1 MRFAVVY
8 NGAAPR
14 GVQLE
19 RRDWLKTAVLG
30 SGAAV
35 ASPLVTQIAPAAAAE
50 AGKEGE
56 WTPLLF
62 DEHQNQT
69 VVALAELIIPE
80 TDTPGAKAAKVNE
93 YIDLML
99 HDVDPDKG
107 HEFLKGLGWLDGYAI
122 RLHDAPFVALDGADQ
137 TAILESLDAAGG
149 AGPAGQAS
157 IFETVVDA
165 EPTAA
170 AGTDTAD
177 LAVGAAFF
185 KRLKRLTIEGYYTS
199 RIGIAELNKNGVPS
213 TFACEH
219 GAHA

>member
-1 MRFAVVY
+1 M
-8 NGAAPR
+8 
-14 GVQLE
+14 Q
-19 RRDWLKTAVLG
+19 RRDWLKTTVLG
-30 SGAAV
+30 TGAAA
-35 ASPLVTQIAPAAAAE
+35 ASPLVTQIAPVAAAE
-50 AGKEGE
+50 VGADQQ

-69 VVALAELIIPE
+69 VVALTELVIPE

-107 HEFLKGLGWLDGYAI
+107 HDFLKGLGWLDGHAI
-122 RLHDAPFVALDGADQ
+122 RLHDAPFVALDSADQ
-137 TAILESLDAAGG
+137 NAILESLDAAGG
-149 AGPAGQAS
+149 SGPADQAS
-157 IFETVVDA
+157 IFETVVRA
-165 EPTAA
+165 EPTTAA
-170 AGTDTAD
+170 DSDSAD

-213 TFACEH
+213 TFACED
-219 GAHA
+219 GTQG

>member
-1 MRFAVVY
+1 M
-8 NGAAPR
+8 
-14 GVQLE
+14 Q
-19 RRDWLKTAVLG
+19 RRDWLKTTVLG
-30 SGAAV
+30 TGAAV
-35 ASPLVTQIAPAAAAE
+35 ASPLVTQIAPVAAAE
-50 AGKEGE
+50 VGADQQ

-69 VVALAELIIPE
+69 VVALTELVIPE

-107 HEFLKGLGWLDGYAI
+107 HDFLKGLGWLDGHAI
-122 RLHDAPFVALDGADQ
+122 RLHDAPFVALDPADQ
-137 TAILESLDAAGG
+137 NAILESLDAAGG
-149 AGPAGQAS
+149 SGPADQAS
-157 IFETVVDA
+157 IFETVVRA
-165 EPTAA
+165 EPTTAA
-170 AGTDTAD
+170 DSDSAD

-213 TFACEH
+213 TFACED
-219 GAHA
+219 GTQG

>member
-1 MRFAVVY
+1 MY

-14 GVQLE
+14 GAQLE

-30 SGAAV
+30 SGAAA
-35 ASPLVTQIAPAAAAE
+35 ASPLVTQIAPAATAE
-50 AGKEGE
+50 AGADGAWK
-56 WTPLLF
+56 PLLF
-62 DEHQNQT
+62 DEHQNET

-107 HEFLKGLGWLDGYAI
+107 HDFLKGLGWLDGYAI

-149 AGPAGQAS
+149 SGPAGHAS

-165 EPTAA
+165 APTAA
-170 AGTDTAD
+170 ANTDSAD
-177 LAVGAAFF
+177 LAAGAAFF

>member
-1 MRFAVVY
+1 M
-8 NGAAPR
+8 
-14 GVQLE
+14 E

-30 SGAAV
+30 SGAA
-35 ASPLVTQIAPAAAAE
+35 AAGPLVTQIAPAAEAE
-50 AGKEGE
+50 AGTAGE
-56 WTPLLF
+56 WKPLLF
-62 DEHQNQT
+62 DEHQNKT
-69 VVALAELIIPE
+69 VVALAELVIPE
-80 TDTPGAKAAKVNE
+80 TDTPGAEAAKVNE

-122 RLHDAPFVALDGADQ
+122 RLHDAPFVALDSADQ

-149 AGPAGQAS
+149 SGPTGQAS
-157 IFETVVDA
+157 IFETVVNA
-165 EPTAA
+165 EPSAA
-170 AGTDTAD
+170 DTDSAD

-185 KRLKRLTIEGYYTS
+185 KRMKRLTIEGYYTS

-219 GAHA
+219 GPHA

>member
-1 MRFAVVY
+1 M
-8 NGAAPR
+8 
-14 GVQLE
+14 E

-30 SGAAV
+30 SGAAA
-35 ASPLVTQIAPAAAAE
+35 ASPLVTQIAPVAAAE
-50 AGKEGE
+50 AGTAGE

-62 DEHQNQT
+62 DEHQNET

-122 RLHDAPFVALDGADQ
+122 RLHDAPFVALDATDQ
-137 TAILESLDAAGG
+137 TAILEALDAAGG
-149 AGPAGQAS
+149 SGPTGQAS
-157 IFETVVDA
+157 MFETVVNA
-165 EPTAA
+165 QPTAA
-170 AGTDTAD
+170 ADTDSTD

-199 RIGIAELNKNGVPS
+199 RIGIAELNKHGVPS
-213 TFACEH
+213 TFACGH
-219 GAHA
+219 GTHA

>member
-1 MRFAVVY
+1 MY
-8 NGAAPR
+8 NGASQR

-30 SGAAV
+30 TGAA
-35 ASPLVTQIAPAAAAE
+35 AAGPLVTQIAPAAAAG
-50 AGKEGE
+50 AGTGGE
-56 WTPLLF
+56 WSPLLF
-62 DEHQNQT
+62 DEHQNAT
-69 VVALAELIIPE
+69 VIALAELIIPE
-80 TDTPGAKAAKVNE
+80 TDTPGAKAAKVNQ

-107 HEFLKGLGWLDGYAI
+107 HAFLKGLGWLDGYAI
-122 RLHDAPFVALDGADQ
+122 RLHDAPFVALDAADQ

-149 AGPAGQAS
+149 SSQSDQAS
-157 IFETVVDA
+157 IFETVIDA
-165 EPTAA
+165 EPTASD
-170 AGTDTAD
+170 TDSAD

-185 KRLKRLTIEGYYTS
+185 KRVKRLTIEGYYTS

-219 GAHA
+219 GTHA